1 MPRKIKETEENEQT
15 EDIEGTE
22 DNDENLEIKEDEP
35 ILKRR
40 SNYVLTD
47 KRKEQ
52 FAKAR
57 QIRQQNVQKRKEELE
72 IKNKELLQQKAIL
85 EKKKENKFISKT
97 KSQIKSL
104 KADLYV
110 SDEENLKNPKK
121 KTVVY
126 LEEDSTDTSSDE
138 EVIIKRRP
146 TPKTKPTAVPIKV
159 PLEAVKPLFKSP
171 FAYI

>member
-1 MPRKIKETEENEQT
+1 MPRNIKETEEVEQI
-15 EDIEGTE
+15 EDIEDTE
-22 DNDENLEIKEDEP
+22 DNDDNLEIKEDEP

-57 QIRQQNVQKRKEELE
+57 EIRQQNVQKRKEELE
-72 IKNKELLQQKAIL
+72 VKNKELLQQKAIL
-85 EKKKENKFISKT
+85 EKRKENKFINKT
-97 KSQIKSL
+97 KSQIKDL
-104 KADLYV
+104 KADLYM
-110 SDEENLKNPKK
+110 SDEENRKKPKK

-126 LEEDSTDTSSDE
+126 LEEDTTDTSDE
-138 EVIIKRRP
+138 EIII
-146 TPKTKPTAVPIKV
+146 KTKPKAKV
-159 PLEAVKPLFKSP
+159 SKPVVEAVKPLFKSP

>member
-1 MPRKIKETEENEQT
+1 MPRKIKETEEDEQIK
-15 EDIEGTE
+15 DIE
-22 DNDENLEIKEDEP
+22 DNDDNLEIKEDEP

-110 SDEENLKNPKK
+110 SDEENLKKPKK

-138 EVIIKRRP
+138 EVIIK
-146 TPKTKPTAVPIKV
+146 TKTKTKV
-159 PLEAVKPLFKSP
+159 SKPVVEAVKPLFKSL